1 MNIRM
6 AKHSQDLID
15 LICISHSERIIC
27 CKFTHW
33 QDLTTATFFV
43 NTKLASLKVSL
54 TLVVFRSLKTFN
66 VRSIFLE
73 KSTEPSW
80 EINASLGEGCE
91 YDYIAYKRSMCTE
104 NSVILEPS
112 ARDLLGT
119 LVLGAEVRADASL
132 METRLGKGV
141 IVSF

>member
-1 MNIRM
+1 M

-15 LICISHSERIIC
+15 FICISHSERIIC

-43 NTKLASLKVSL
+43 NTKLASLKFSL
-54 TLVVFRSLKTFN
+54 TLVVFGSLQTFN
-66 VRSIFLE
+66 VCSIFLE
-73 KSTEPSW
+73 KNIEPSW

-91 YDYIAYKRSMCTE
+91 YDYIACKRSMCTE
-104 NSVILEPS
+104 NSVIFEPS

-119 LVLGAEVRADASL
+119 LVLGAEVRADASV
-132 METRLGKGV
+132 METSMGKGV

>member
-1 MNIRM
+1 M

-43 NTKLASLKVSL
+43 NTKLASLKFSL
-54 TLVVFRSLKTFN
+54 TLIVFGSLQTFN
-66 VRSIFLE
+66 VCSIFLE
-73 KSTEPSW
+73 KNIEPSW

-91 YDYIAYKRSMCTE
+91 YDYIACKRSMCTE
-104 NSVILEPS
+104 NSVIFEPS

-119 LVLGAEVRADASL
+119 LILGAEVRADASV
-132 METRLGKGV
+132 METSMGKGV